1 MAESTNQTG
10 ISGVL
15 FGCLLLIAGCSS
27 PTGPTAPSALSTA
40 PDALSTTP
48 DLLSAASVGTQ
59 AAQSPT
65 DFAARGWT
73 CGPVP
78 LTTNQVACTPPPHGL
93 PTHPPAPDRPPSFTF
108 LLWEDGTFIGQ
119 IFLIRDDLYQNQPC
133 ESTGTPYEPRLPIGY
148 YSCVRRIGP

>member
-10 ISGVL
+10 IHGVL
-15 FGCLLLIAGCSS
+15 FACLLVIGGCSAT
-27 PTGPTAPSALSTA
+27 PTGPTTA
-40 PDALSTTP
+40 DALT
-48 DLLSAASVGTQ
+48 AASIGTQ

-108 LLWEDGTFIGQ
+108 LLWENGTFIGHV
-119 IFLIRDDLYQNQPC
+119 FLIRDDLYQNQRC
-133 ESTGTPYEPRLPIGY
+133 DSTGTPYEPRPLIGY
-148 YSCVRRIGP
+148 YSCVRRIGR